1 MQFTIKKIE
10 KYIDKVLMIY
20 SVSRIFKGGNMNPV
34 FVFLVILVAVAIWF
48 LLSFAFRPIGRF
60 FYRIWKDAVDEI
72 NRNEESEEKKDER

>member
-1 MQFTIKKIE
+1 
-10 KYIDKVLMIY
+10 
-20 SVSRIFKGGNMNPV
+20 MNPV

-72 NRNEESEEKKDER
+72 NRSEESEEKKDER